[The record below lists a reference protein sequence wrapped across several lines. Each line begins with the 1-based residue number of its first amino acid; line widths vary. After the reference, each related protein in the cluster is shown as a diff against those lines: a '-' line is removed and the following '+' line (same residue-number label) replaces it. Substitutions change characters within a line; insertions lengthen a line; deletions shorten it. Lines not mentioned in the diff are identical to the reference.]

1 MTSGPK
7 LSETSHGPLGIN
19 LIRSKASF
27 IILPL
32 ALYQWNMAL
41 WGAIKWAT
49 FVVFWEEVREC
60 WTARPSHCSALNC
73 VCVAHE
79 PRDLESSSP
88 GVIQRVRSRALS
100 MLYEKA
106 KTFSRSLVR
115 LTKLCFKSQINA
127 TKRPHRLKLFLLWFW
142 QIHLFGNTSHSA
154 RPTIKHYYTCI
165 INALSRPLVYIQ
177 IASIL
182 WNKNKNKQK

>member
-7 LSETSHGPLGIN
+7 LSETSHGPLRIK

-49 FVVFWEEVREC
+49 FVVSREEVRE
-60 WTARPSHCSALNC
+60 WRTARLPHCSALNG

-79 PRDLESSSP
+79 PRDLESSPVS
-88 GVIQRVRSRALS
+88 IQRVRLRALLGLRWRK
-100 MLYEKA
+100 MQQKK
-106 KTFSRSLVR
+106 KTICRSLLR
-115 LTKLCFKSQINA
+115 WSKRCFKKSNQAI
-127 TKRPHRLKLFLLWFW
+127 
-142 QIHLFGNTSHSA
+142 QMSHK
-154 RPTIKHYYTCI
+154 TYCDG
-165 INALSRPLVYIQ
+165 YICF
-177 IASIL
+177 IL
-182 WNKNKNKQK
+182 HSVLR

>member
-7 LSETSHGPLGIN
+7 WSETSHGPLCIK

-60 WTARPSHCSALNC
+60 WTARPSHCSTLNC

-79 PRDLESSSP
+79 PRDLKSSP
-88 GVIQRVRSRALS
+88 VIIQRVHARAL
-100 MLYEKA
+100 LVLGKKA
-106 KTFSRSLVR
+106 KIFCKSLR
-115 LTKLCFKSQINA
+115 LTKWCFK
-127 TKRPHRLKLFLLWFW
+127 KVK
-142 QIHLFGNTSHSA
+142 
-154 RPTIKHYYTCI
+154 CI
-165 INALSRPLVYIQ
+165 YIYM
-177 IASIL
+177 
-182 WNKNKNKQK
+182 